1 MFKSD
6 EWATYWHNA
15 AMESSTIW
23 LVTLGGLSAV
33 ILFDLI
39 LAVIRRNKETSMT
52 EAGIWTIIYVAAALV
67 FGYFLPN
74 WTTDPNAQTEFF
86 AGWLTEYAL
95 SVDNI
100 FVFVII
106 LSRLQVEKT
115 KQQLVLL
122 LGIIIALV
130 LRGGFIAAG
139 AAILEKFSG
148 AFFIFGAFLI
158 FTAYRLLTEHDGE
171 EEWKEDRVV
180 TFLRSKGATTFT
192 IALIS
197 LGFTDLVFALDSIP
211 AIFGITRDPYIVVC
225 ANIFAL
231 MGLRQLYFL
240 LQGLLSRLVYLSKGL
255 SFILAF
261 IGFKMIIE
269 AFHGIGVHDIAG
281 IKLPHIAIELS
292 LGVIVATLI
301 VTAVASLT
309 ATRKD
314 GSEIV

>member
-1 MFKSD
+1 
-6 EWATYWHNA
+6 
-15 AMESSTIW
+15 MESTTTW
-23 LVTLGGLSAV
+23 LLTLGILSAV
-33 ILFDLI
+33 IFVDLI
-39 LAVIRRNKETSMT
+39 IAVLRRNKETSIK
-52 EAGIWTIIYVAAALV
+52 EAAVWTVLYVSAAIV
-67 FGYFLPN
+67 FGFLMPN
-74 WTTDPNAQTEFF
+74 WTPDPDAQKEFF

-106 LSRLQVEKT
+106 LSRLQVDKT

-139 AAILEKFSG
+139 SAFIEKFAG
-148 AFFIFGAFLI
+148 AFFLFGAFLI
-158 FTAYRLLTEHDGE
+158 FTAYKLLTEHDAG
-171 EEWKEDRVV
+171 EEWKEDRIITYLRKRGAS
-180 TFLRSKGATTFT
+180 TFL
-192 IALIS
+192 IALVS

-240 LQGLLSRLVYLSKGL
+240 LQGLLQRLVYLSKGL

-261 IGFKMIIE
+261 IGFKMFIE
-269 AFHGIGVHDIAG
+269 AFHGVGIHEIAG
-281 IKLPHIAIELS
+281 VKLPIVPIEIS
-292 LGVIVATLI
+292 LLIIVLALVI
-301 VTAVASLT
+301 TAVASLT

-314 GSEIV
+314 GTEII

>member
-1 MFKSD
+1 
-6 EWATYWHNA
+6 
-15 AMESSTIW
+15 MESTTTW
-23 LVTLGGLSAV
+23 LLTLGILSLV
-33 ILFDLI
+33 IVFDLA
-39 LAVIRRNKETSMT
+39 LAIIRRNKETTMT
-52 EAGIWTIIYVAAALV
+52 EAGIWTVIYVAAAIA
-67 FGYFLPN
+67 FGIFMPN
-74 WTTDPNAQTEFF
+74 WTTDVNAQKEFF

-122 LGIIIALV
+122 LGIIIALL

-139 AAILEKFSG
+139 SAIIEKFSG
-148 AFFIFGAFLI
+148 AFFVFGAFLI
-158 FTAYRLLTEHDGE
+158 FTAYRLLVEDDGE
-171 EEWKEDRVV
+171 EEWKEDRFI
-180 TFLRSKGATTFT
+180 TYLRSKGATTFF
-192 IALIS
+192 IALVS

-240 LQGLLSRLVYLSKGL
+240 LQGLLQRLVYLSKGL

-261 IGFKMIIE
+261 IGLKMFIE
-269 AFHGIGVHDIAG
+269 AFHGVGIHDIAG
-281 IKLPHIAIELS
+281 IELPHVPIEVS
-292 LGVIVATLI
+292 LFVIVAALT

>member
-1 MFKSD
+1 
-6 EWATYWHNA
+6 
-15 AMESSTIW
+15 MESTAIW
-23 LVTLGGLSAV
+23 LLTLGGLSAV
-33 ILFDLI
+33 IILDLI
-39 LAVIRRNKETSMT
+39 LAVLRRNKETTMT
-52 EAGIWTIIYVAAALV
+52 EAGIWTVVYVTAALV

-74 WTTDPNAQTEFF
+74 WTTDPNAQKEFF

-139 AAILEKFSG
+139 SAILEKFSW

-158 FTAYRLLTEHDGE
+158 FTAYRLLTEHGGG
-171 EEWKEDRVV
+171 EEWKEDRLV
-180 TFLRSKGATTFT
+180 TFLRKKGATTFT

-240 LQGLLSRLVYLSKGL
+240 LQGLLERLVFLSKGL

-269 AFHGIGVHDIAG
+269 AFHGIGIHE
-281 IKLPHIAIELS
+281 IKLPHVSIEVS
-292 LGVIVATLI
+292 LGVIVLTLI
-301 VTAVASLT
+301 VTAIASLT

>member
-1 MFKSD
+1 
-6 EWATYWHNA
+6 
-15 AMESSTIW
+15 MESTTVW
-23 LVTLGGLSAV
+23 LVTLGVLSAV
-33 ILFDLI
+33 IIFDLI

-52 EAGIWTIIYVAAALV
+52 EAGIWTVIYVTAALV
-67 FGYFLPN
+67 FGYFMPN
-74 WTTDPNAQTEFF
+74 WTSDPNAQKEFF

-122 LGIIIALV
+122 LGIIIALI

-139 AAILEKFSG
+139 SAILEKFSG

-158 FTAYRLLTEHDGE
+158 FTAYRLLSEHDA
-171 EEWKEDRVV
+171 EEWKEDRVI
-180 TFLRSKGATTFT
+180 TFLRKKGATTFT
-192 IALIS
+192 IALVS

-240 LQGLLSRLVYLSKGL
+240 LQGLLQRLIFLSKGL

-269 AFHGIGVHDIAG
+269 AFHGIGIHKLAG
-281 IKLPHIAIELS
+281 VELPHIAIEVS
-292 LGVIVATLI
+292 LGVIVSTLI

-314 GSEIV
+314 GTEIV

>member
-1 MFKSD
+1 
-6 EWATYWHNA
+6 
-15 AMESSTIW
+15 MESTAVW
-23 LVTLGGLSAV
+23 LATLGILSTV
-33 ILFDLI
+33 IVLDLLI
-39 LAVIRRNKETSMT
+39 AIARRNKETTIT
-52 EAGIWTIIYVAAALV
+52 EAGIWTLIYVTAALI
-67 FGYFLPN
+67 FGYFMPN
-74 WTTDPNAQTEFF
+74 WTTDPNSQKEFF

-106 LSRLQVEKT
+106 LARFQIERT

-122 LGIIIALV
+122 LGIIIALI

-139 AAILEKFSG
+139 SAILERFSS
-148 AFFIFGAFLI
+148 AFFIFGGFLI
-158 FTAYRLLTEHDGE
+158 FTAYKLLTEHEDE
-171 EEWKEDRVV
+171 EEKKKEDRVV
-180 TFLRSKGATTFT
+180 TFLRSKGASTFT

-197 LGFTDLVFALDSIP
+197 LGITDLVFALDSIP

-240 LQGLLSRLVYLSKGL
+240 LQGLLQRLIYLSKGL

-269 AFHGIGVHDIAG
+269 AFHGIGVHDLLG
-281 IKLPHIAIELS
+281 INLPHVTIEVS

-301 VTAVASLT
+301 VTAVGSLT

-314 GSEIV
+314 GTEIV

>member
-1 MFKSD
+1 
-6 EWATYWHNA
+6 
-15 AMESSTIW
+15 MESTTIW

-33 ILFDLI
+33 IIFDLI
-39 LAVIRRNKETSMT
+39 LAVLRRNKETSMT
-52 EAGIWTIIYVAAALV
+52 EAGIWTVIYVAAALV
-67 FGYFLPN
+67 FGYFMPN
-74 WTTDPNAQTEFF
+74 WTSDPNAQKEFF

-139 AAILEKFSG
+139 SAILEKFSG

-158 FTAYRLLTEHDGE
+158 FTAYKLLAEHDE
-171 EEWKEDRVV
+171 EEWKEDRLI
-180 TFLRSKGATTFT
+180 TFLRKKGATTFT
-192 IALIS
+192 IALVS

-240 LQGLLSRLVYLSKGL
+240 LQGLLQRLVYLSKGL

-269 AFHGIGVHDIAG
+269 AFHGIGIHKLAG
-281 IKLPHIAIELS
+281 IELPHIAIELS
-292 LGVIVATLI
+292 LGVIVTTLV

-314 GSEIV
+314 GAEIV

>member
-1 MFKSD
+1 
-6 EWATYWHNA
+6 
-15 AMESSTIW
+15 MESTTVW
-23 LVTLGGLSAV
+23 LLTLGVLSLV
-33 ILFDLI
+33 IILDLLI
-39 LAVIRRNKETSMT
+39 AIVRRNKETTMI
-52 EAGIWTIIYVAAALV
+52 EAGIWTLIYVSAALV
-67 FGYFLPN
+67 FGYLMPN
-74 WTTDPNAQTEFF
+74 WTTDSNSQKEFF

-106 LSRLQVEKT
+106 LARFQVERT

-122 LGIIIALV
+122 LGIIIALL

-139 AAILEKFSG
+139 SAILERFTS
-148 AFFIFGAFLI
+148 AFFIFGGFLI
-158 FTAYRLLTEHDGE
+158 YTAYKMFFEDSE
-171 EEWKEDRVV
+171 EEEYKEDRIVKY
-180 TFLRSKGATTFT
+180 LRSKGASTFS

-197 LGFTDLVFALDSIP
+197 LGFTDLIFALDSIP

-240 LQGLLSRLVYLSKGL
+240 LQGLLQRLIYLSKGL

-261 IGFKMIIE
+261 IGTKMIIE
-269 AFHGIGVHDIAG
+269 AFHGVG
-281 IKLPHIAIELS
+281 IHEFFGLPLPHIAIEVS
-292 LGVIVATLI
+292 LGVILSSLI
-301 VTAVASLT
+301 VTGVASLT

-314 GSEIV
+314 GTEIV

>member
-1 MFKSD
+1 
-6 EWATYWHNA
+6 
-15 AMESSTIW
+15 MESTAVW
-23 LVTLGGLSAV
+23 LITLGILSLV
-33 ILFDLI
+33 IIMDLMI
-39 LAVIRRNKETSMT
+39 AIARRNKETTIT
-52 EAGIWTIIYVAAALV
+52 EAGIWTLIYVAAAIA
-67 FGYFLPN
+67 FGYFMNN
-74 WTTDPNAQTEFF
+74 WTIDPNSQKEFF

-106 LSRLQVEKT
+106 LARFQIERT

-139 AAILEKFSG
+139 SAILEKFSS

-158 FTAYRLLTEHDGE
+158 FTAYKMFSEDSE
-171 EEWKEDRVV
+171 EEEYKEDRIV
-180 TFLRSKGATTFT
+180 TFLRSKGASTFT

-197 LGFTDLVFALDSIP
+197 LGFTDLIFALDSIP

-240 LQGLLSRLVYLSKGL
+240 IQGLLQRLIFLSKGL

-261 IGFKMIIE
+261 IGTKMIIE
-269 AFHGIGVHDIAG
+269 AFYGAGVHDLLGLA
-281 IKLPHIAIELS
+281 LPHITIEVS
-292 LGVIVATLI
+292 LGVILASLI
-301 VTAVASLT
+301 VTGVASLT

-314 GSEIV
+314 GTEIV

>member
-1 MFKSD
+1 
-6 EWATYWHNA
+6 
-15 AMESSTIW
+15 MESTTVW

-33 ILFDLI
+33 IIFDLI
-39 LAVIRRNKETSMT
+39 LAVLRRNKETSMT
-52 EAGIWTIIYVAAALV
+52 EAGIWTVIYVAAAIV
-67 FGYFLPN
+67 FGYFMPN
-74 WTTDPNAQTEFF
+74 WTSDPNAQKEFF

-122 LGIIIALV
+122 LGIIIALL

-139 AAILEKFSG
+139 SAILEKFSG

-158 FTAYRLLTEHDGE
+158 FTAYKLLAEHDE
-171 EEWKEDRVV
+171 EEWKEDRLI
-180 TFLRSKGATTFT
+180 TFLRKKGATTFT
-192 IALIS
+192 IALVS

-240 LQGLLSRLVYLSKGL
+240 LQGLLQRLVYLSKGL

-269 AFHGIGVHDIAG
+269 AFHGIGIHKLAG
-281 IKLPHIAIELS
+281 IELPHVAIEVS

>member
-1 MFKSD
+1 
-6 EWATYWHNA
+6 
-15 AMESSTIW
+15 MESTTTW
-23 LVTLGGLSAV
+23 LITLGVLSLV
-33 ILFDLI
+33 IVFDLT
-39 LAVIRRNKETSMT
+39 LAIIRRNKETTMT
-52 EAGIWTIIYVAAALV
+52 EAGIWTVIYVAAAIA
-67 FGYFLPN
+67 FGILMPN
-74 WTTDPNAQTEFF
+74 WTTDPNAQKEFF

-139 AAILEKFSG
+139 SAIIEKFSG

-158 FTAYRLLTEHDGE
+158 FTAYKLLVEDESE
-171 EEWKEDRVV
+171 EEWKEDRMI
-180 TFLRSKGATTFT
+180 TFLRSKGATTFV
-192 IALIS
+192 IALVS

-240 LQGLLSRLVYLSKGL
+240 LQGLLQRLVYLSKGL

-261 IGFKMIIE
+261 IGFKMFIE
-269 AFHGIGVHDIAG
+269 AFHGVGIHKIAG
-281 IKLPHIAIELS
+281 IELPHVAIEVS
-292 LGVIVATLI
+292 LFVIVVALT

>member
-1 MFKSD
+1 
-6 EWATYWHNA
+6 
-15 AMESSTIW
+15 MESTTVW

-33 ILFDLI
+33 IILDLI
-39 LAVIRRNKETSMT
+39 LAVLRRNKETSMT
-52 EAGIWTIIYVAAALV
+52 EAGIWTVIYVAAAIV
-67 FGYFLPN
+67 FGYFMPN
-74 WTTDPNAQTEFF
+74 WTSDPNAQKEFF

-139 AAILEKFSG
+139 SAILEKFSG

-158 FTAYRLLTEHDGE
+158 FTAYKLLKEHDE
-171 EEWKEDRVV
+171 EEWKEDRLI
-180 TFLRSKGATTFT
+180 TFLRKKGATTFT
-192 IALIS
+192 IALVS

-240 LQGLLSRLVYLSKGL
+240 LQGLLQRLVYLSKGL

-269 AFHGIGVHDIAG
+269 AFHGIGIHKLAG
-281 IKLPHIAIELS
+281 IELPHVAIEVS

-301 VTAVASLT
+301 ITAVASLT

>member
-1 MFKSD
+1 
-6 EWATYWHNA
+6 
-15 AMESSTIW
+15 METTTTWLLTI
-23 LVTLGGLSAV
+23 GILSLV

-39 LAVIRRNKETSMT
+39 LAIVRRNKETTMT
-52 EAGIWTIIYVAAALV
+52 EAGIWTFIYVSAAIV
-67 FGYFLPN
+67 FGIMLPG
-74 WTTDPNAQTEFF
+74 WTSDPNAQKEFF

-106 LSRLQVEKT
+106 LSRLKVDRT

-122 LGIIIALV
+122 LGIIIALL

-139 AAILEKFSG
+139 SAIIEKFSG
-148 AFFIFGAFLI
+148 AFFVFGAFLI
-158 FTAYRLLTEHDGE
+158 FTAYRLLVEDKGE
-171 EEWKEDRVV
+171 EEWKEDRMI
-180 TFLRSKGATTFT
+180 TFLRSKGATTFV

-240 LQGLLSRLVYLSKGL
+240 LQGLLQRLVFLSKGL

-261 IGFKMIIE
+261 IGFKMFLE
-269 AFHGIGVHDIAG
+269 AFHGIGIHDIVG
-281 IKLPHIAIELS
+281 LKLPHVPIEVS
-292 LGVIVATLI
+292 LFVIVAALT

>member
-1 MFKSD
+1 
-6 EWATYWHNA
+6 
-15 AMESSTIW
+15 MESTAVW
-23 LVTLGGLSAV
+23 LVTLGILSTV
-33 ILFDLI
+33 IVFDLLI
-39 LAVIRRNKETSMT
+39 AIARRNKETTIT
-52 EAGIWTIIYVAAALV
+52 EAGIWTLIYVTAALI
-67 FGYFLPN
+67 FGYFMPN
-74 WTTDPNAQTEFF
+74 WTTDANSQKEFF

-106 LSRLQVEKT
+106 LARFQIERT

-122 LGIIIALV
+122 LGIIIALI

-139 AAILEKFSG
+139 SAILERFSS

-158 FTAYRLLTEHDGE
+158 FTAYKLLTEHE
-171 EEWKEDRVV
+171 EEEEKKKEDRVV
-180 TFLRSKGATTFT
+180 TFLRSKGASTFT

-197 LGFTDLVFALDSIP
+197 LGITDLVFALDSIP

-240 LQGLLSRLVYLSKGL
+240 LQGLLQRLIYLSKGL

-269 AFHGIGVHDIAG
+269 AFHGIDIHDLLG
-281 IKLPHIAIELS
+281 IKLPHVSIEVS

-301 VTAVASLT
+301 VTAVGSLT

-314 GSEIV
+314 GTEIV

>member
-1 MFKSD
+1 
-6 EWATYWHNA
+6 
-15 AMESSTIW
+15 MESTTVW

-33 ILFDLI
+33 IIFDLI

-52 EAGIWTIIYVAAALV
+52 EAGIWTVIYVAAALV
-67 FGYFLPN
+67 FGYFMPN
-74 WTTDPNAQTEFF
+74 WTSDPNAQKEFF

-139 AAILEKFSG
+139 SAILEKFSG

-158 FTAYRLLTEHDGE
+158 FTAYKLLAEHDE
-171 EEWKEDRVV
+171 EEWKEDRLI
-180 TFLRSKGATTFT
+180 TFLRKKGATTFT
-192 IALIS
+192 IALVS

-240 LQGLLSRLVYLSKGL
+240 LQGLLQRLVYLSKGL

-269 AFHGIGVHDIAG
+269 AFHGIGIHKLAG
-281 IKLPHIAIELS
+281 IELPHIAIELS
-292 LGVIVATLI
+292 LGVIVTTLVI
-301 VTAVASLT
+301 TAVASLT

-314 GSEIV
+314 GTEIV

>member
-1 MFKSD
+1 
-6 EWATYWHNA
+6 
-15 AMESSTIW
+15 MESTTTW
-23 LVTLGGLSAV
+23 LLTLGILSLV
-33 ILFDLI
+33 IVFDLT
-39 LAVIRRNKETSMT
+39 LAIIRRNKETTMT
-52 EAGIWTIIYVAAALV
+52 EAGIWTVIYVAAAIV
-67 FGYFLPN
+67 FGFLMPN
-74 WTTDPNAQTEFF
+74 WTSDPNAQKEFF
-86 AGWLTEYAL
+86 AGRLTEYAL

-139 AAILEKFSG
+139 SAIIEKFSG

-158 FTAYRLLTEHDGE
+158 FTAYRLLVEDEGE
-171 EEWKEDRVV
+171 EEWKEDRMI
-180 TFLRSKGATTFT
+180 TFLRSKGATTFV
-192 IALIS
+192 IALVS

-240 LQGLLSRLVYLSKGL
+240 LQGLLQRLVYLSKGL

-261 IGFKMIIE
+261 IGLKMFIE
-269 AFHGIGVHDIAG
+269 AFHGVGIHEIAG
-281 IKLPHIAIELS
+281 IELPHVPIEVS
-292 LGVIVATLI
+292 LFVIVAALT

>member
-1 MFKSD
+1 
-6 EWATYWHNA
+6 
-15 AMESSTIW
+15 MESTTVW

-33 ILFDLI
+33 IIFDLI
-39 LAVIRRNKETSMT
+39 LAVLRRNKETSMT
-52 EAGIWTIIYVAAALV
+52 EAGIWTVIYVAAALV
-67 FGYFLPN
+67 FGYFMPN
-74 WTTDPNAQTEFF
+74 WTSDPNAQKEFF

-139 AAILEKFSG
+139 SAILEKFSG

-158 FTAYRLLTEHDGE
+158 FTAYKLLAEHDE
-171 EEWKEDRVV
+171 EEWKEDRLI
-180 TFLRSKGATTFT
+180 TFLRKKGATTFT
-192 IALIS
+192 IALVS

-240 LQGLLSRLVYLSKGL
+240 LQGLLQRLVYLSKGL

-269 AFHGIGVHDIAG
+269 AFHGIGIHKLAG
-281 IKLPHIAIELS
+281 IELPHVAIELS

-314 GSEIV
+314 GTEIV

>member
-1 MFKSD
+1 
-6 EWATYWHNA
+6 
-15 AMESSTIW
+15 MESTTTW
-23 LVTLGGLSAV
+23 LITLGVLSLV
-33 ILFDLI
+33 IVFDLT
-39 LAVIRRNKETSMT
+39 LAIIRRNKETTMT
-52 EAGIWTIIYVAAALV
+52 EAGIWTVIYVAAAIA
-67 FGYFLPN
+67 FGILMPN
-74 WTTDPNAQTEFF
+74 WTTDPNAQKEFF

-139 AAILEKFSG
+139 SAIIEKFSG
-148 AFFIFGAFLI
+148 AFFVFGAFLI
-158 FTAYRLLTEHDGE
+158 FTAYRLLVEDEGE
-171 EEWKEDRVV
+171 EEWKEDRVI
-180 TFLRSKGATTFT
+180 TYLRSKGATTFV
-192 IALIS
+192 IALVS

-240 LQGLLSRLVYLSKGL
+240 LQGLLQRLVYLSKGL

-261 IGFKMIIE
+261 IGFKMFIE
-269 AFHGIGVHDIAG
+269 AFHGIGIHEIAG
-281 IKLPHIAIELS
+281 VELPHVAIEVS
-292 LGVIVATLI
+292 LFVIVAALT

>member
-1 MFKSD
+1 
-6 EWATYWHNA
+6 
-15 AMESSTIW
+15 MESTTTW
-23 LVTLGGLSAV
+23 LLTLGILSLV
-33 ILFDLI
+33 IVFDLT
-39 LAVIRRNKETSMT
+39 LAIIRRNKETTMT
-52 EAGIWTIIYVAAALV
+52 EAGIWTVIYVAAAIV
-67 FGYFLPN
+67 FGFLMPN
-74 WTTDPNAQTEFF
+74 WTSDPNAQKEFF

-139 AAILEKFSG
+139 SAIIEKFSG

-158 FTAYRLLTEHDGE
+158 FTAYKLLVEDEGE
-171 EEWKEDRVV
+171 EEWKEDRMI
-180 TFLRSKGATTFT
+180 TFLRSKGATTFV
-192 IALIS
+192 IALVS

-240 LQGLLSRLVYLSKGL
+240 LQGLLQRLVYLSKGL

-261 IGFKMIIE
+261 IGLKMFIE
-269 AFHGIGVHDIAG
+269 AFHGVGIHEIAG
-281 IKLPHIAIELS
+281 IELPHVPIEVS
-292 LGVIVATLI
+292 LFVIVAALT

>member
-1 MFKSD
+1 
-6 EWATYWHNA
+6 
-15 AMESSTIW
+15 MESTDVW
-23 LVTLGGLSAV
+23 LLTLGGLSAV
-33 ILFDLI
+33 IIFDLI
-39 LAVIRRNKETSMT
+39 LAVLRRNKETSMT
-52 EAGIWTIIYVAAALV
+52 EAGIWTVIYVSAALV

-74 WTTDPNAQTEFF
+74 WTTEPNAQKEFF

-139 AAILEKFSG
+139 SAILEKFSW

-158 FTAYRLLTEHDGE
+158 FTAYKLLVEHNE
-171 EEWKEDRVV
+171 EEWKEDRLI

-197 LGFTDLVFALDSIP
+197 LGVTDLVFALDSIP
-211 AIFGITRDPYIVVC
+211 AIFGITKDPYIVVC

-240 LQGLLSRLVYLSKGL
+240 LQGLLQRLVYLSKGL

-261 IGFKMIIE
+261 IGVKMIIE
-269 AFHGIGVHDIAG
+269 AFHGVDIHELAGV
-281 IKLPHIAIELS
+281 KLPHIPIEFS
-292 LGVIVATLI
+292 LGVIVTTLI

-314 GSEIV
+314 GTEIV

>member
-1 MFKSD
+1 
-6 EWATYWHNA
+6 
-15 AMESSTIW
+15 MESTTTW
-23 LVTLGGLSAV
+23 LLTLGILSLV
-33 ILFDLI
+33 IVFDLT
-39 LAVIRRNKETSMT
+39 LAIIRRNKETTMT
-52 EAGIWTIIYVAAALV
+52 EAGIWTVIYVSAAIA
-67 FGYFLPN
+67 FGILMPN
-74 WTTDPNAQTEFF
+74 WTTDPNAQKEFF

-139 AAILEKFSG
+139 SAIIEKFSG
-148 AFFIFGAFLI
+148 AFFIFGAFLV
-158 FTAYRLLTEHDGE
+158 FTAYRLLVEDEGE
-171 EEWKEDRVV
+171 EEWKEDRVI
-180 TFLRSKGATTFT
+180 TYMRSKGATTFM
-192 IALIS
+192 IALVS

-240 LQGLLSRLVYLSKGL
+240 LQGLLQRLVYLSKGL

-261 IGFKMIIE
+261 IGFKMFIE
-269 AFHGIGVHDIAG
+269 AFHGVGIHEIAG
-281 IKLPHIAIELS
+281 VELPHVPIEVS
-292 LGVIVATLI
+292 LFVIVAALT

-314 GSEIV
+314 GSEII

>member
-1 MFKSD
+1 
-6 EWATYWHNA
+6 
-15 AMESSTIW
+15 MESTTTW
-23 LVTLGGLSAV
+23 LITLGVLSLV
-33 ILFDLI
+33 IVFDLT
-39 LAVIRRNKETSMT
+39 LAIIRRNKETTMT
-52 EAGIWTIIYVAAALV
+52 EAGIWTVIYVAAAIA
-67 FGYFLPN
+67 FGILMPN
-74 WTTDPNAQTEFF
+74 WTTDANAQKEFF

-139 AAILEKFSG
+139 SAIIEKFSG

-158 FTAYRLLTEHDGE
+158 FTAYKLLVEDDGE
-171 EEWKEDRVV
+171 EEWKEDRLI
-180 TFLRSKGATTFT
+180 TYLRSKGATTFV
-192 IALIS
+192 IALVS

-240 LQGLLSRLVYLSKGL
+240 LQGLLQRLVYLSKGL

-261 IGFKMIIE
+261 IGFKMFIE
-269 AFHGIGVHDIAG
+269 AFHGVGIHEIAG
-281 IKLPHIAIELS
+281 IELPHVAIEVS
-292 LGVIVATLI
+292 LFVIVVALT